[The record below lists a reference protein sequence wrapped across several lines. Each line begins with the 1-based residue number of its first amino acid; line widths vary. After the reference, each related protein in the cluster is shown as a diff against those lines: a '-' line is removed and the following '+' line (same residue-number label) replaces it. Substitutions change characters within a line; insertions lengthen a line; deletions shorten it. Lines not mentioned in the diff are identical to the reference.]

1 MQPLFLLI
9 DIDNTLYEYSETGF
23 HNEMH
28 DRIFSFAEKKLGI
41 SSKEAEELSRRF
53 YMNYGLS
60 LYGYVKEY
68 HVNAKEYSDYV
79 HQCSYDKLQYN
90 APLLEMLR
98 SMQYAAPTD
107 AVENR
112 AEQHAASTVAP
123 PNAAAGEGVDHLY
136 YFTNANRAHAR
147 RVLDPQGL
155 RPIFTRPRPA
165 GSPVME
171 CHRHDDE
178 AGFEDQVEWLGFSY
192 EDQWRLTQPD
202 FANKPMRRAY
212 EAIYN
217 AIDEQIAHD
226 ASLLL
231 LPAEPTTSTA
241 TPSASASASASTSS
255 PNPQE
260 VHSKRT
266 HLHPKNFVM
275 VDDSLM
281 NLDAPLELGWSAV
294 WYAHDAQEL
303 PTNAAKNAAAPLYA
317 AAVASG
323 RLQVIRHILELKD
336 AVERIRAVNMK
347 AAE

>member
-28 DRIFSFAEKKLGI
+28 DRIFSFAKQKLGI
-41 SSKEAEELSRRF
+41 SSEEAEQLSRKF
-53 YMNYGLS
+53 WMNYGLS

-68 HVNAKEYSDYV
+68 HVNPKEYSDYV
-79 HQCSYDKLQYN
+79 HQCSYEKLTYN
-90 APLLEMLR
+90 QPLVEMLQ
-98 SMQYAAPTD
+98 SMQYAAPADSSAVD
-107 AVENR
+107 A
-112 AEQHAASTVAP
+112 TTT
-123 PNAAAGEGVDHLY
+123 GGVDHLY

-155 RPIFTRPRPA
+155 RPIFTRVRPA
-165 GSPVME
+165 GSPIME

-212 EAIYN
+212 EAVYN
-217 AIDEQIAHD
+217 AIDDQIAHD
-226 ASLLL
+226 ATLLTAVGDTA
-231 LPAEPTTSTA
+231 AESP
-241 TPSASASASASTSS
+241 SASTSS
-255 PNPQE
+255 PNAQE
-260 VHSKRT
+260 VHSKRA
-266 HLHPKNFVM
+266 HLHPKNCVM

-294 WYAHDAQEL
+294 WYAHDGQEL

-317 AAVASG
+317 AAAASG
-323 RLQVIRHILELKD
+323 RLQVIRNILELKA
-336 AVERIRAVNMK
+336 AVEKIRAANTN
-347 AAE
+347 AST